1 MLLFIVKLS
10 TSKCFFA
17 LVTHTQLTFCFLAF
31 EREGTTYRYMKSAP
45 FVYQSPSQGPIAFSS
60 THGILVPSSHFLPLN
75 ASLRAHCILAY
86 QLNSRASFAFL
97 CSHCIHACPLYSCA
111 PITFLCNHCIPVRPL
126 HSGVPFTS
134 LYAYCF
140 FVPNA
145 FSCTH
150 YILVRPLHSDVPF
163 TSLYAYCFFVPNTF
177 SWTHCILMHPIHSR
191 APMRCAHSIIVPL
204 SYPGALIA
212 SLVQQLHSCAPIA
225 FSHAHCILLHPLHS
239 LARQFFHLL
248 IKHLPLPL
256 FIM

>member
-31 EREGTTYRYMKSAP
+31 EREGKTYRYMKSAP

-60 THGILVPSSHFLPLN
+60 SHGILVPSSHFLPLN

-86 QLNSRASFAFL
+86 QLNSRASFAFS
-97 CSHCIHACPLYSCA
+97 CSHCIHACPLYSHA

-134 LYAYCF
+134 LYTYCF
-140 FVPNA
+140 FVRNAFSYTHYILVHPLHSGVPIPLLYLYRILVLSLHRLYNNCIPVRLLHSHTPIA

-150 YILVRPLHSDVPF
+150 CIPLRVN
-163 TSLYAYCFFVPNTF
+163 FFTF
-177 SWTHCILMHPIHSR
+177 SSNTCHS
-191 APMRCAHSIIVPL
+191 HYS
-204 SYPGALIA
+204 
-212 SLVQQLHSCAPIA
+212 
-225 FSHAHCILLHPLHS
+225 
-239 LARQFFHLL
+239 
-248 IKHLPLPL
+248 
-256 FIM
+256 

>member
-31 EREGTTYRYMKSAP
+31 EREGKTYRYMKSAP

-86 QLNSRASFAFL
+86 QLNSRASFAFS
-97 CSHCIHACPLYSCA
+97 CSHCIHACPLYSYA
-111 PITFLCNHCIPVRPL
+111 PITFLCNHCIP
-126 HSGVPFTS
+126 
-134 LYAYCF
+134 
-140 FVPNA
+140 
-145 FSCTH
+145 
-150 YILVRPLHSDVPF
+150 VRPLHSDVPF

-191 APMRCAHSIIVPL
+191 APIAFRCAHSIIVPL

-256 FIM
+256 FIMWLFVFYCK

>member
-1 MLLFIVKLS
+1 MLSSPLRWVVKRWERGWDLIWVFWCTCGCNVVVHFKLS
-10 TSKCFFA
+10 TSKFFFA

-31 EREGTTYRYMKSAP
+31 EREGKTYRYVKSAA

-86 QLNSRASFAFL
+86 QLNSRASFAFS
-97 CSHCIHACPLYSCA
+97 CSHCIHACPLYSYA

-150 YILVRPLHSDVPF
+150 YILVRPLHSGVPF

-177 SWTHCILMHPIHSR
+177 SCTHCIQVCP
-191 APMRCAHSIIVPL
+191 
-204 SYPGALIA
+204 
-212 SLVQQLHSCAPIA
+212 
-225 FSHAHCILLHPLHS
+225 
-239 LARQFFHLL
+239 
-248 IKHLPLPL
+248 
-256 FIM
+256 

>member
-1 MLLFIVKLS
+1 MFIVKLS

-31 EREGTTYRYMKSAP
+31 EREGKTYRYMKSAP

-60 THGILVPSSHFLPLN
+60 THGILGPASHFLPLN

-86 QLNSRASFAFL
+86 QLNSRASFAFS
-97 CSHCIHACPLYSCA
+97 CSHCIHACPLYSYA

-126 HSGVPFTS
+126 HSG
-134 LYAYCF
+134 
-140 FVPNA
+140 
-145 FSCTH
+145 
-150 YILVRPLHSDVPF
+150 VPF

-225 FSHAHCILLHPLHS
+225 FSCTHGIPLRVNFFTFSANTCHS
-239 LARQFFHLL
+239 HYS
-248 IKHLPLPL
+248 
-256 FIM
+256 